1 MTAGWLGGYGTPA
14 EEPDRGQ
21 SADGAVRTVA
31 VRGAR
36 ERWRMTGEARA
47 LVAVCFGLLMMGLA
61 VLYSASA
68 ISAMNDGLAAH
79 HFVLRQVQG
88 ALVGLVAF
96 AVAAKIDAERWRRWA
111 WPFMGGSLLLMLVT
125 VLPFMPSAIAPVIGG
140 SRRFL
145 FGGSIQ
151 PAEFAKLAVILW
163 TPMLLVK
170 KGPALRRLGKGLGP
184 FLVVIGLLSLIAML
198 QPDLSMAM
206 TFCLLMAILL
216 FAGGARTAHFI
227 FLGMLAVPLLAQK
240 VADTPYLRAR
250 VVSWFAD
257 SEDAKAATVDAGN
270 QQRQSLIAIGSGQL
284 VGVGFAE
291 GNQQRGWVPLAY
303 NDFIASV
310 VGEEFGFVGISA
322 LILAF
327 AAYAWL
333 GFRIARAART
343 PFQSLVAIG
352 LTYVTVLT
360 AFVHV
365 GVTIGLLPNTG
376 LTLPFISYG
385 RSNLVLTM
393 LMTGI
398 LVNIGSVRERKY
410 GVSATDPFA
419 GNAG

>member
-1 MTAGWLGGYGTPA
+1 MTVGVFGGFG
-14 EEPDRGQ
+14 
-21 SADGAVRTVA
+21 GAVEDAPREAGATA
-31 VRGAR
+31 TVRGAR
-36 ERWRMTGEARA
+36 DRWRMTTEARA
-47 LVAVCFGLLMMGLA
+47 LVAVSFALAVIGLV

-68 ISAMNDGLAAH
+68 LPAIEAGNAP
-79 HFVLRQVQG
+79 HFFLLRQAQG
-88 ALVGLVAF
+88 LLVGMVAF
-96 AVAAKIDAERWRRWA
+96 AFAAKVDAERWRAWA
-111 WPFMGGSLLLMLVT
+111 WPLMGLSLLMMLVT
-125 VLPFMPSAIAPVIGG
+125 VLPFTRSIAPSIGG
-140 SRRFL
+140 ARRFL

-151 PAEFAKLAVILW
+151 PAEFAKLAVIVW

-184 FLVVIGLLSLIAML
+184 FLVVIGFLSLIAIL

-206 TFCLLMAILL
+206 TFCLLMAIIL
-216 FAGGARTAHFI
+216 FAGGARTAHFV
-227 FLGMLAVPLLAQK
+227 FLGMLGVPLLVNK
-240 VADTPYLRAR
+240 VMHTTYLRER
-250 VVSWFAD
+250 VESWFAG
-257 SEDAKAATVDAGN
+257 DAASGAAQAVAVAD
-270 QQRQSLIAIGSGQL
+270 QQYQSLLAVGSGQL
-284 VGVGFAE
+284 FGVGFGE
-291 GNQQRGWVPLAY
+291 GNQQRWVPLAY

-310 VGEEFGFVGISA
+310 VGEEFGFVGIA
-322 LILAF
+322 LLIFAF

-333 GFRIARAART
+333 GFRISRTART

-360 AFVHV
+360 AFVHL
-365 GVTIGLLPNTG
+365 GVAMDLLPNTG

-419 GNAG
+419 SGAP

>member
-1 MTAGWLGGYGTPA
+1 MTAGLLGGYGVPA
-14 EEPDRGQ
+14 DEPTR
-21 SADGAVRTVA
+21 SMAESGARTA
-31 VRGAR
+31 GVRGAR
-36 ERWRMTGEARA
+36 ERWRMTAEARA
-47 LVAVCFGLLMMGLA
+47 LVAVCFGLLMMGFA

-68 ISAMNDGLAAH
+68 ISAMNAGLAAH

-88 ALVGLVAF
+88 ALVGLIAF
-96 AVAAKIDAERWRRWA
+96 AFAAKIDAERWRRWA
-111 WPFMGGSLLLMLVT
+111 WPLMGGSLLLMLIT
-125 VLPFMPSAIAPVIGG
+125 VLPFMPDFIAPRIGG
-140 SRRFL
+140 SQRFL
-145 FGGSIQ
+145 LGGSIQ

-227 FLGMLAVPLLAQK
+227 FLGMLAIPLLAQK

-250 VVSWFAD
+250 IMSWTAD
-257 SEDAKAATVDAGN
+257 SESATQATVDVYD

-322 LILAF
+322 VILAF
-327 AAYAWL
+327 AVYAWL

-352 LTYVTVLT
+352 LTYVTVIT

-365 GVTIGLLPNTG
+365 GVAIGLLPNTG

>member
-1 MTAGWLGGYGTPA
+1 MTAGLLGGYGTPA
-14 EEPDRGQ
+14 QEPDRGQ
-21 SADGAVRTVA
+21 AADASARAPG

-36 ERWRMTGEARA
+36 ERWRMTAEARA

-68 ISAMNDGLAAH
+68 ISAMNSGLAAH

-96 AVAAKIDAERWRRWA
+96 AFAAKIDAERWRRWA
-111 WPFMGGSLLLMLVT
+111 WPLMGGSLILMLVT
-125 VLPFMPSAIAPVIGG
+125 VLPFMPSFIAPVIGG

-250 VVSWFAD
+250 VESWFVDGEA
-257 SEDAKAATVDAGN
+257 ANNATVDVGS

-284 VGVGFAE
+284 VGVGYAE

-419 GNAG
+419 GSAG

>member
-1 MTAGWLGGYGTPA
+1 MTVGVFSGYDGRIEDAPRDGGTA
-14 EEPDRGQ
+14 
-21 SADGAVRTVA
+21 SS

-36 ERWRMTGEARA
+36 ERWRMTTEARA
-47 LVAVCFGLLMMGLA
+47 LVAVSFALAVIGLV

-68 ISAMNDGLAAH
+68 LPAIEAGNAPHFFLVRQAQGL
-79 HFVLRQVQG
+79 
-88 ALVGLVAF
+88 LVGMVAF
-96 AVAAKIDAERWRRWA
+96 AFAAKVDAERWRAWA
-111 WPFMGGSLLLMLVT
+111 WPLMGLSLLMMLVT
-125 VLPFMPSAIAPVIGG
+125 VLPFTRSIAPSIGG
-140 SRRFL
+140 ARRFL

-151 PAEFAKLAVILW
+151 PAEFAKLAVIVW

-184 FLVVIGLLSLIAML
+184 FLVVIGFLSLIAIL

-206 TFCLLMAILL
+206 TFCLLMAIIL
-216 FAGGARTAHFI
+216 FAGGARTAHFV
-227 FLGMLAVPLLAQK
+227 FLGMLGFPLLAQK
-240 VADTPYLRAR
+240 IMNTKYLRER
-250 VVSWFAD
+250 VESWFAG
-257 SEDAKAATVDAGN
+257 DAAGGATQAVAAGAD
-270 QQRQSLIAIGSGQL
+270 QQYQSLLAVGSGQL
-284 VGVGFAE
+284 LGVGFGE
-291 GNQQRGWVPLAY
+291 GNQQRWVPLAY

-310 VGEEFGFVGISA
+310 VGEEFGFVGLSL

-333 GFRIARAART
+333 GFRIARTARS

-352 LTYVTVLT
+352 LTYITVLT
-360 AFVHV
+360 AFVHL
-365 GVTIGLLPNTG
+365 GVSLDLLPNTG

-398 LVNIGSVRERKY
+398 LVNIGSVRERRY

-419 GNAG
+419 SGAN